1 MAGKI
6 VLRFIS
12 CILLFSTG
20 LSPCFADEFEELYRA
35 KENACQLI
43 EAGKFSQAKAATEK
57 MEIEYNG
64 Q

>member
-12 CILLFSTG
+12 GVLLFSTG
-20 LSPCFADEFEELYRA
+20 FSLCFADEFEELYRA

-43 EAGKFSQAKAATEK
+43 ETGKFTQAKAAAE
-57 MEIEYNG
+57 
-64 Q
+64 